1 MGLQEEQEA
10 QGGQV
15 PVTMTLPYPGER
27 EVQGQVAM
35 MAVREQQEKITRVA
49 LQDQMALPEVV
60 GVLEEPAVLA
70 LKIVCFAVRS
80 AAM

>member
-1 MGLQEEQEA
+1 M
-10 QGGQV
+10 
-15 PVTMTLPYPGER
+15 PVTMKLQLQGVW
-27 EVQGQVAM
+27 EVQALVAM
-35 MAVREQQEKITRVA
+35 MEVQEPQEKITLVA

-60 GVLEEPAVLA
+60 EVLEEPVVLA